1 MASLLPDCD
10 YVNDYYYHRYHE
22 SVFRKTDF
30 ITTAITTSR
39 GGPPLPKTK
48 FKNDREW
55 RGGALWQ
62 ECRAAVAFL

>member
-1 MASLLPDCD
+1 MGVLVGDLAA
-10 YVNDYYYHRYHE
+10 
-22 SVFRKTDF
+22 
-30 ITTAITTSR
+30 TTATGAPLYLPTTTTSTTNSTTTTSR